1 MAVSQ
6 SIYEVIEIPLQDGTT
21 VELRPASI
29 ALLKKGQ
36 KALEKLAEVEESDD
50 TLNALIDVCI
60 VLLKKQRPTW
70 GDPENRELV
79 EDLLDLDSVYKIIEV
94 FLGVK
99 LNDPKL
105 IEAAMRAA
113 ATTEQ

>member
-6 SIYEVIEIPLQDGTT
+6 SIYEIVEIPLQDGST

-29 ALLKKGQ
+29 ALLRKGQ
-36 KALEKLAEVEESDD
+36 KALEKLADVESSDD
-50 TLNALIDVCI
+50 TLDALIDICI

-70 GDPENRELV
+70 ADPENRELV
-79 EDLLDLDSVYKIIEV
+79 EDSLDLDTVYKIIEV

-105 IEAAMRAA
+105 IEAATKAA
-113 ATTEQ
+113 AAQKS